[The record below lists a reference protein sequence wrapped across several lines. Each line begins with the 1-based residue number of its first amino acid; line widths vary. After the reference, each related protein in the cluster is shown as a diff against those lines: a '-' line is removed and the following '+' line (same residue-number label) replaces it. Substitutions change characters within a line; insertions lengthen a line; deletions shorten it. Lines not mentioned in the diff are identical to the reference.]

1 MKILTCTPVR
11 FKGDASF
18 FERETGSY
26 CRGLQKAGIESQ
38 AVMPGPSMEDDDSDV
53 IRVSYEKLES
63 PTWWQQ
69 QGADGV
75 LLYAW
80 GLPKFTPIVSAI
92 NASGTKVITHLD
104 SCGLFSPSISPF
116 SYFRSIFQ
124 RYIATRGCLLGTL
137 VAFLASIKARIP
149 QLSDIPRIKHLER
162 ADFIGVLNPVAS
174 RMIHRF
180 LIHYGREDLTTRLRV
195 LPHPILNKYV
205 YDGRPKENVVLSVAR
220 WCPADWAQKD
230 PITLLKALNIFLSE
244 RIDYKV
250 IIIGRYDISLERLRQ
265 RFCPNT
271 ASRITLSGHQ
281 TSDNLLQNFCKAKIS
296 VSSSTRE
303 SFQTAMGQ
311 HLCCGGSVV
320 SRPGLPLS
328 VFYYYSSR
336 SSGRVSIEYS
346 APSLADALLLE
357 AQSWDQGHR
366 DASYISRAWIPDLHL
381 NHAVRNVVN
390 YLQSI

>member
-38 AVMPGPSMEDDDSDV
+38 AVLLGPSMKGDDNDV
-53 IRVSYEKLES
+53 IRVPFEKLES
-63 PTWWQQ
+63 PTWWRQ

-75 LLYAW
+75 LLYGW

-92 NASGTKVITHLD
+92 SASGTKVITHLD
-104 SCGLFSPSISPF
+104 SSGLLSPSISPL
-116 SYFRSIFQ
+116 SYYRSVFQ
-124 RYIATRGCLLGTL
+124 RYIATRGYLLGTL
-137 VAFLASIKARIP
+137 IAFLASIKARIP
-149 QLSDIPRIKHLER
+149 QLSDLPRIRHLER
-162 ADFIGVLNPVAS
+162 ADFIGVLNPVAC

-180 LIHYGREDLTTRLRV
+180 LIYYGREDLTTRLRV
-195 LPHPILNKYV
+195 LPHPIISKYV

-220 WCPADWAQKD
+220 WSSEDWNQKD

-244 RIDYKV
+244 RIDYQAT
-250 IIIGRYDISLERLRQ
+250 IIGRYDVSLERLRQ
-265 RFCPNT
+265 KLCPNT

-281 TSDNLLQNFCKAKIS
+281 TSDDLLQNFCRAKIS
-296 VSSSTRE
+296 VSSSKRE

-328 VFYYYSSR
+328 VFYDYSSR
-336 SSGRVSIEYS
+336 GSGRVSIEYTAS
-346 APSLADALLLE
+346 SLADALLLE
-357 AQSWDQGHR
+357 AQSWDQEHR
-366 DASYISRAWIPDLHL
+366 DAFKISEAWVGDLHVDY
-381 NHAVRNVVN
+381 AVKNLIN
-390 YLQSI
+390 FFQSS